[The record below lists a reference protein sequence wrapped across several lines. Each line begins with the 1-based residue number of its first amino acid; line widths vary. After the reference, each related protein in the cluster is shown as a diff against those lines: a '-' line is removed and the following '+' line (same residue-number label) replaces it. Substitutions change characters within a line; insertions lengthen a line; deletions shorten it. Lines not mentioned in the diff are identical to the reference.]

1 MLFFVNR
8 GHRPFLGDL
17 PPLIS
22 PTQFQFKFLFTGNAS
37 FTGAGNGNA
46 EVLACVFL
54 SSLPCPLHLICW
66 REDTIVEA
74 EVPFNSYNFA
84 YYPLTRTPTN

>member
-1 MLFFVNR
+1 MLCFVNR

-46 EVLACVFL
+46 EV
-54 SSLPCPLHLICW
+54 
-66 REDTIVEA
+66 
-74 EVPFNSYNFA
+74 
-84 YYPLTRTPTN
+84 